1 MTKTYNNN
9 YLIMIIL
16 KVLKNTPSQYLI
28 QNLYTNNIFNLKN
41 VKALKTLR
49 PDYFAKKSMTS
60 S

>member
-1 MTKTYNNN
+1 
-9 YLIMIIL
+9 MIIL

-41 VKALKTLR
+41 VKALKTLS